1 MKILGLTSSFP
12 LGDGNTDGSFIFDH
26 FSHLKVISD
35 NEITVLCPHSRGAKS
50 FEQKNGLNIHRFVYF
65 YPYALEYLAYD
76 EGLPYKIMNS
86 PLAKIQVPFFIMSE
100 LIYSIV
106 FIWQKDIDLINSH
119 WLIPQGLV
127 GSICK
132 KFFGITHIATVHSS
146 EISVLKRIPFGKFLM
161 SFIINHVDILV
172 SVSSHRSNE
181 ILEFLPP
188 ILAENARKKLRI
200 VPMGTDVARNLNQQN
215 KDAIKSKYGINSQ
228 YVVLFVGRL
237 VEVKGCIFL
246 LENFSRVVKEICS
259 IKLLI
264 LGNGP
269 LESEL
274 KNYVSSQGLHN
285 NVMFMGFIEH
295 DSMKDFYSIADIVVV
310 PSIVD
315 SYGYQEGLP
324 VVVIESLSCGIPVIG
339 TNTNGIAEAIIDHHN
354 GILVDPQNSEQIAE
368 AIINLLSNHDLRTFL
383 SKNALVSAEKYHWD
397 TVAGEYWII
406 FNEAAKR

>member
-12 LGDGNTDGSFIFDH
+12 LGNGNTDGSFIFDH
-26 FSHLKVISD
+26 FSHLKVVSD
-35 NEITVLCPHSRGAKS
+35 NEITVLCPHSRGAKF
-50 FEQKNGLNIHRFVYF
+50 FEQKNGLNIYRFVYF

-86 PLAKIQVPFFIMSE
+86 SLAKIQVPLFITSE

-106 FIWQKDIDLINSH
+106 LIWQKNIDLINSH

-146 EISVLKRIPFGKFLM
+146 EVSVLKRIPLGKFLM

-188 ILAENARKKLRI
+188 ILAENAREKLRI
-200 VPMGTDVARNLNQQN
+200 VPMGTDIARNLNPQN

-269 LESEL
+269 LEPEL
-274 KNYVSSQGLHN
+274 KNYVSSQGLQN

-368 AIINLLSNHDLRTFL
+368 AIINLLSNHDLRTSL

-397 TVAGEYWII
+397 TVAGKYWII